1 MKALIRLTLVSLLL
15 SFFLF
20 VPATGLWAQ
29 SNRATITGTVTDT
42 SGAIVPGVD
51 VTATNTGTNV
61 PMKTVSNQDGIY
73 VIPNLFPGQY
83 SVAFKRDG
91 FETLVRP
98 SVTLESTE
106 VARIDATLKVGAVT
120 QTVTVTTEAPVL
132 DLERP
137 SESTNM
143 NGQVVTDLPLSI
155 YGGGRFVEDFA
166 VAITPGYSP
175 VSSPYGAVV
184 NGGQWFTKEYT
195 IDGTSGTS
203 NIQGDSMEAGPSMEA
218 VQELQAETSGLDAQS
233 SVTGG
238 GVMSFNLKSGT
249 NKFHGSAFLYGHNE
263 LLDANTWTND
273 YYHQGKPQER
283 AWDYGFSLGG
293 PIHKDKTFF
302 FGTFER
308 YQQVDFRL
316 NGGSTSVPTAAM
328 LTGDFSGLMGGTLCT
343 GANGTGLCN
352 GYPASANPTPIMIHD
367 DAGVQH
373 QAQENMI
380 YDPNSGTNPLCPKA
394 PCQFTNNKITNISP
408 LAARVNAFYK
418 TYAPQ
423 SGGIDDNARGLI
435 QNTPSQTPIQV
446 VVKLD
451 HAFREQD
458 HLSGSWIY
466 NHRPRTLD
474 DGGGLWQAG
483 TTNGGPLSNGRYQ
496 LYWVDQWRLSETHTF
511 NPHVLNV
518 LNFTYNLDFNSS
530 SPADPGNWNSQLGLG
545 DTGANTFPII
555 SFNDQGS
562 AYGHNETFLGSTW
575 QGNFS
580 GVNAITGDTLTWT
593 KGRHNLSFGGDFTA
607 HQINSRSGSG
617 ALSFDFPWTQTSGPG
632 YPYDG
637 FAYATFLL
645 GYVDKASE
653 TVPYNLYGRQKGMS
667 LFAQDS
673 YKVTPKL
680 TLSMGL
686 RWNYNFRFHEKYGNW
701 ASFDP
706 NAISPSLGIPGTLVF
721 PLAPSDSFEKNEY
734 ARNFGPS
741 FGFAYQ
747 MLPKT
752 VVRGSFGLIFN
763 PVGVSF
769 FGGVPDGFAPQLG
782 VNQVGCCYYW
792 DTVPNGYPGVTK
804 RAVQDESPYA
814 LFPMLSIDPRALRL
828 GYSEAFNFGIQ
839 QELTPNTRLE
849 ISYVGNRGH
858 RLTDTAL
865 AWNEGPASI
874 FQSLAKANPG
884 NGIAFGDFVCDPA
897 VTNCTNGAGQP
908 SAPCPWYVADYY
920 AFSTPASYGIKN
932 PYPGFCGPLLSA
944 YAPFPQMAAAEGGYW
959 YYSNLEYAGLP
970 LGQSF
975 YDSLVFNVVKRTG
988 RGLTMDLSYTW
999 SKQEGDSFSAQQ
1011 DYNGYYTPIQDF
1023 SQMGQAA
1030 HAVTGYDL
1038 THIVKG
1044 FVSYEL
1050 PFGRG
1055 QRWASENRLVNGI
1068 IGGWTLAGIVNYYSG
1083 QPFHI
1088 GAANPYW
1095 PIWGNIY
1102 PQFNLTGYNG
1112 PNGTKNFV
1120 PLPASF
1126 NGPIPAGNQYMPTS
1140 VASNPAPGVLPPT
1153 PTASALRCPGQASE
1167 NASMLKNFTMGP
1179 ESQYRLSFRA
1189 EFYNLF
1195 NRHYYN
1201 INGCGGN
1208 NSNGIG
1214 AANFGQIFGVAD
1226 NPRSGQFAIRFD
1238 F

>member
-1 MKALIRLTLVSLLL
+1 MRLKYSVLFCALILIVA
-15 SFFLF
+15 
-20 VPATGLWAQ
+20 VQGAAAQ
-29 SNRATITGTVTDT
+29 ANRATITGTVTDS
-42 SGAIVPGVD
+42 SGAAVPGVD
-51 VTATNTGTNV
+51 VIATNTGTNEAT
-61 PMKTVSNQDGIY
+61 KTISNEDGIY

-83 SVAFKRDG
+83 SVEFQKTG
-91 FETLVRP
+91 FETFKRP

-106 VARIDATLKVGAVT
+106 RARIDAVLKVGAVT
-120 QTVTVTTEAPVL
+120 ETITVSTDAPVL
-132 DLERP
+132 ELEKA
-137 SESTNM
+137 SEGTNM
-143 NGQVVTDLPLSI
+143 KASVVNDLPLSI

-166 VAITPGYSP
+166 VALTPGYSP

-273 YYHQGKPQER
+273 YYQEGKPQER

-293 PIHKDKTFF
+293 PIFKDKTFF

-316 NGGSTSVPTAAM
+316 NGGSTSVPTPAM
-328 LTGDFSGLMGGTLCT
+328 LGGNFQGLMGGTLCKDT
-343 GANGTGLCN
+343 NGNAGLCSLN
-352 GYPASANPTPIMIHD
+352 SGTPIMIYD

-380 YDPNSGTNPLCPKA
+380 YDPNSGTNPLCPSA
-394 PCQFTNNKITNISP
+394 PCQFTNNTITNISP
-408 LAARVNAFYK
+408 LAATINGFYK
-418 TYAPQ
+418 NYAPQ
-423 SGGIDDNARGLI
+423 SGGIDNNARGLI

-446 VVKLD
+446 VIKVD
-451 HAFREQD
+451 HTFREQD

-496 LYWVDQWRLSETHTF
+496 LYWVDQWRLSEAHAF
-511 NPHVLNV
+511 NWHLLNV

-530 SPADPGNWNSQLGLG
+530 SPADPGNWNQQLGFG
-545 DTGANTFPII
+545 NTGANTFPII
-555 SFNDQGS
+555 SFNDQNS

-580 GVNAITGDTLTWT
+580 GVNAIIGDTLTWT
-593 KGRHNLSFGGDFTA
+593 KGRHSLSFGGNFAA

-617 ALSFDFPWTQTSGPG
+617 ALSFDFPWWETSGPG

-637 FAYATFLL
+637 FGYATFLL

-667 LFAQDS
+667 LFAQDN
-673 YKVTPKL
+673 YKVTQKL

-686 RWNYNFRFHEKYGNW
+686 RWNYNFRFHEKYGRW
-701 ASFDP
+701 ANFDQT
-706 NAISPSLGIPGTLVF
+706 AIDPTYGIPGTLV
-721 PLAPSDSFEKNEY
+721 LAKNGSDSFEKNEY

-741 FGFAYQ
+741 LGFAYQ

-763 PVGVSF
+763 PVGVAF
-769 FGGVPDGFAPQLG
+769 FNGVPDQFAPQLG
-782 VNQVGCCYYW
+782 VNQVGCCYTW
-792 DTVPNGYPGVTK
+792 DSVPNGYAGVTK
-804 RAVQDESPYA
+804 GATAGTDPTSIFPEVAV
-814 LFPMLSIDPRALRL
+814 DPRALRL

-865 AWNEGPASI
+865 AWNQAPTSTFTRLWQLDAQEGYIGAY
-874 FQSLAKANPG
+874 A
-884 NGIAFGDFVCDPA
+884 DYVCD
-897 VTNCTNGAGQP
+897 
-908 SAPCPWYVADYY
+908 APTA
-920 AFSTPASYGIKN
+920 AKYGV
-932 PYPGFCGPLLSA
+932 PYPYAGFCGPALA
-944 YAPFPQMAAAEGGYW
+944 AAAPFPHMAQSEVNYW
-959 YYSNLEYAGLP
+959 GYSNLNYVGLP

-975 YDSLVFNVVKRTG
+975 YDSLVFNVVKRMG

-1011 DYNGYYTPIQDF
+1011 EYNGYYTPIQDF
-1023 SQMGQAA
+1023 SRMSQAA

-1044 FVSYEL
+1044 FVSYNL

-1055 QRWASENRLVNGI
+1055 QRWASENKVVNGI
-1068 IGGWTLAGIVNYYSG
+1068 VGGWTMAGIVNYYSG
-1083 QPFHI
+1083 QPFHLGI
-1088 GAANPYW
+1088 NNPYW

-1102 PQFNLTGYNG
+1102 PQYNLAGYKG
-1112 PNGTKNFV
+1112 PNGTKNFLPLAPGATAV
-1120 PLPASF
+1120 PP
-1126 NGPIPAGNQYMPTS
+1126 GNQYMPLN
-1140 VASNPAPGVLPPT
+1140 VAGPPAPGVLPPT
-1153 PTASALRCPGQASE
+1153 PVNSSLRCPGQASE
-1167 NASMLKNFTMGP
+1167 NVTLLKNFTMGP
-1179 ESQYRLSFRA
+1179 EGQYRLSFRA

-1208 NSNGIG
+1208 NNNGIG
-1214 AANFGQIFGVAD
+1214 AANFGQIYGVQD
-1226 NPRSGQFAIRFD
+1226 NPRQGQFAIRFE